1 MITNNQK
8 LIIDQITNEFEKMNK
23 QSKTIGN
30 KYFDF
35 IKQETDAFNNQLE
48 QRRISTY
55 AYNKANI
62 ELFEQFASQVETIVE
77 MLGYEWELKVRA
89 NTYKKY
95 TDFFEVKI
103 ESPYEDNCSAYGN
116 HYVSVTMHVFDE
128 RSSNSEYY
136 LTKSGLRYYKGT
148 DYSTNV
154 PLGNQ
159 EEALQYISEE
169 IVRLIKRNTK

>member
-8 LIIDQITNEFEKMNK
+8 LIIDQITSEFEKMNK

-62 ELFEQFASQVETIVE
+62 ELMEQFIDEVEKIVE
-77 MLGYEWELKVRA
+77 LLGGEWALKVRT
-89 NTYKKY
+89 NHHKKY
-95 TDFFEVKI
+95 ASFSEVTV
-103 ESPYEDNCSAYGN
+103 ESPYKDNCRAYGN
-116 HYVSVTMHVFDE
+116 QDVSVQMKVFDE
-128 RSSNSEYY
+128 RGSNSEYY
-136 LTKSGLRYYKGT
+136 LTKIGLIFYKGT
-148 DYSTNV
+148 DYSTLV
-154 PLGNQ
+154 PIANQ

-169 IVRLIKRNTK
+169 IVKLIKRNTK